1 MYEKRM
7 RDGSIWY
14 LLSLKWFAKWQK
26 FMHPAMGYENP
37 GKVENTD
44 ILVDLTKEN
53 HYLEEKRA

>member
-1 MYEKRM
+1 M